1 MCIERDVETLRPNGD
16 SAHVGGVG
24 VQASFFEKREKMCQ
38 LENEE
43 CQQDSSYNS
52 SHIGEG
58 SLIKPKE
65 SFESLQSSIIFT
77 LTPIKSTQE
86 ELKLEYDAL
95 IAQRIQENCFKN
107 MNIKY
112 EA

>member
-43 CQQDSSYNS
+43 CQ
-52 SHIGEG
+52 
-58 SLIKPKE
+58 
-65 SFESLQSSIIFT
+65 
-77 LTPIKSTQE
+77 
-86 ELKLEYDAL
+86 
-95 IAQRIQENCFKN
+95 
-107 MNIKY
+107 
-112 EA
+112 